1 MKPFLRANELA
12 ALTVKWLYHLTDD
25 WGSANTTPSMDSP
38 KSTHNTSGWGGG
50 EVIMDLQRA
59 LIMELQTKGKVR
71 GPKPDLPV
79 KHIHP

>member
-12 ALTVKWLYHLTDD
+12 ALTVKWLYHLTYD
-25 WGSANTTPSMDSP
+25 WGSANTTPSTDSP

-50 EVIMDLQRA
+50 EVIMELQRA
-59 LIMELQTKGKVR
+59 FDGTKGKVR

-79 KHIHP
+79 NHIHP